1 MKYFLLVGEASGDL
15 HASHLMQQIK
25 KQDPTASFSGFG
37 GDKMAAEGCCLYR
50 HISDLAYMGVV
61 AVLSNADKIR
71 ASFAIAKEK
80 LLADQPDVLILVDYP
95 SFNLKM
101 AQFARKNLPNIRIV
115 YYIPPKVW
123 AWKKWRRKTILKVC
137 DQVLCIF
144 PFEPAFYQTP
154 DTMHQTPNTK
164 HQTQV
169 VYVGNP
175 SAEEILT
182 AQRSYS
188 ETVFQRSGLSG
199 NSRSK
204 IIAILPGSR
213 RSEIKHCLPKMLEAA
228 RRFPDYEIRISQAP
242 SIPTE
247 FYEQILS
254 TSPKGVNL
262 GTSINYKLST
272 LNYDLLCKSEV
283 AIVNSGTATLEAALI
298 GCPQVAV
305 YHVACPH
312 LLRLIW
318 KAIFTIRHFTLPN
331 IVLDKRDE
339 QGKPKEVIRELIAD
353 LFTVDNI
360 ETEVRKLLTDN
371 DYRQTMLADY
381 DAIQQLLGNKKA
393 SVEAAQYILNTRH

>member
-61 AVLSNADKIR
+61 AVLSNADKIQ

-80 LLADQPDVLILVDYP
+80 LLTDQPDVLILVDYP

-144 PFEPAFYQTP
+144 PFEPSFYSQRGG
-154 DTMHQTPNTK
+154 DAD
-164 HQTQV
+164 V

-175 SAEEILT
+175 SAEEVLS
-182 AQRSYS
+182 AVGGLSARSA
-188 ETVFQRSGLSG
+188 VFQRSGLSG

-213 RSEIKHCLPKMLEAA
+213 RSEIKHCLPKMLAAA

-360 ETEVRKLLTDN
+360 ETEVRRLLTD
-371 DYRQTMLADY
+371 DEYRQTMLADY

>member
-1 MKYFLLVGEASGDL
+1 MKYFVLVGEASGDL

-80 LLADQPDVLILVDYP
+80 LLTDQPDVLILVDYP
-95 SFNLKM
+95 SFNLKI

-144 PFEPAFYQTP
+144 PFEPAFYLDP
-154 DTMHQTPNTK
+154 PLPSLEGRVHRA
-164 HQTQV
+164 QV

-175 SAEEILT
+175 TAEEILT
-182 AQRSYS
+182 AQRSYR
-188 ETVFQRSGLSG
+188 ETVIQRSVLSG
-199 NSRSK
+199 DSRSK

-213 RSEIKHCLPKMLEAA
+213 RSEIKHCLPKMIEAA

-247 FYEQILS
+247 FYEQVV
-254 TSPKGVNL
+254 GE
-262 GTSINYKLST
+262 ST
-272 LNYDLLCKSEV
+272 LPLYSSTPLLLQAASA

-318 KAIFTIRHFTLPN
+318 KAMFTIRHFTLPN

-339 QGKPKEVIRELIAD
+339 QGKPKEVIRELIAY

-360 ETEVRKLLTDN
+360 EAEVRKLLTDN

-393 SVEAAQYILNTRH
+393 SVEAARLIVKS

>member
-1 MKYFLLVGEASGDL
+1 MKYFILVGEASGDL

-80 LLADQPDVLILVDYP
+80 LLSEQPDVLILVDYP

-137 DQVLCIF
+137 DQVLCVF

-154 DTMHQTPNTK
+154 DTK

-175 SAEEILT
+175 SAEEILSVVG
-182 AQRSYS
+182 RES
-188 ETVFQRSGLSG
+188 ESPERLEK
-199 NSRSK
+199 RSK

-228 RRFPDYEIRISQAP
+228 CRFPDYEIRISQAP
-242 SIPTE
+242 SIPVE

-254 TSPKGVNL
+254 TLNFE
-262 GTSINYKLST
+262 TSINYKLST
-272 LNYDLLCKSEV
+272 LNYDLLSKSQV

-331 IVLDKRDE
+331 IILDKRDE
-339 QGKPKEVIRELIAD
+339 QGKLKEVIRELIAD

-360 ETEVRKLLTDN
+360 ETEIRRLLTEDE
-371 DYRQTMLADY
+371 YSQTMLADY
-381 DAIQQLLGNKKA
+381 SAIQQLLGNKHA
-393 SVEAAQYILNTRH
+393 SVEAARLIVKS

>member
-1 MKYFLLVGEASGDL
+1 MKYFVLVGEASGDL

-50 HISDLAYMGVV
+50 HISDLAFMGFV
-61 AVLSNADKIR
+61 AVLRNADKIR
-71 ASFAIAKEK
+71 ENFAIAKDK
-80 LLADQPDVLILVDYP
+80 LLSDRPDVLILVDYP

-144 PFEPAFYQTP
+144 PFEPQFYLDPSQP
-154 DTMHQTPNTK
+154 PLK
-164 HQTQV
+164 GAEKRAQV

-175 SAEEILT
+175 SAEECLAART
-182 AQRSYS
+182 SLPSRVGLGRS
-188 ETVFQRSGLSG
+188 V
-199 NSRSK
+199 
-204 IIAILPGSR
+204 IAILPGSR

-242 SIPTE
+242 SIPVE
-247 FYEQILS
+247 FYEQVVGELTLPLYSS
-254 TSPKGVNL
+254 TP
-262 GTSINYKLST
+262 
-272 LNYDLLCKSEV
+272 LLLQKASA

-312 LLRLIW
+312 LMGLIW
-318 KAIFTIRHFTLPN
+318 KAMFTIRHFTLPN
-331 IVLDKRDE
+331 IILDKRDT
-339 QGKPKEVIRELIAD
+339 QGRPIEVIRELIAY
-353 LFTVDNI
+353 LFTVNNL
-360 ETEVRKLLTDN
+360 ETEVRRILTD
-371 DYRQTMLADY
+371 DTYRQTMLADY
-381 DAIQQLLGNKKA
+381 EAIRQLLGNKQA
-393 SVEAAQYILNTRH
+393 SVEAAQFILNTKHI

>member
-1 MKYFLLVGEASGDL
+1 MQYFFLVGEASGDL

-80 LLADQPDVLILVDYP
+80 LLTDQPDVLILVDYP

-101 AQFARKNLPNIRIV
+101 AQFARKHLPNIRIV

-154 DTMHQTPNTK
+154 NTK
-164 HQTQV
+164 RQTQV

-175 SAEEILT
+175 SAEEVL
-182 AQRSYS
+182 SS
-188 ETVFQRSGLSG
+188 VGGLSG
-199 NSRSK
+199 DSRSK

-213 RSEIKHCLPKMLEAA
+213 RSEIKHCLPKMLAAA

-247 FYEQILS
+247 FYEQVVG
-254 TSPKGVNL
+254 K
-262 GTSINYKLST
+262 ST
-272 LNYDLLCKSEV
+272 LPLYSSTPLLLQAASV
-283 AIVNSGTATLEAALI
+283 AIINSGTATLEAALI

-331 IVLDKRDE
+331 IILDKRDE
-339 QGKPKEVIRELIAD
+339 QGQPKEVIRELIAD

-360 ETEVRKLLTDN
+360 EAEVRRLLTD
-371 DYRQTMLADY
+371 DEYRQTMLADY

-393 SVEAAQYILNTRH
+393 SVEAARLIVKS

>member
-1 MKYFLLVGEASGDL
+1 MKYFVLVGEASGDL

-25 KQDPTASFSGFG
+25 KHDPTASFSGFG

-61 AVLSNADKIR
+61 AVLRNADKIR

-80 LLADQPDVLILVDYP
+80 LLTDQPDVLILVDYP

-101 AQFARKNLPNIRIV
+101 AQFARKHLPNIRIV

-154 DTMHQTPNTK
+154 NTK

-175 SAEEILT
+175 SAEEILS
-182 AQRSYS
+182 AVGGVS
-188 ETVFQRSGLSG
+188 ESPERPAR
-199 NSRSK
+199 RSK
-204 IIAILPGSR
+204 TIAILPGSR
-213 RSEIKHCLPKMLEAA
+213 RSEIKHCLPKMLAAA
-228 RRFPDYEIRISQAP
+228 RRFPDYEICISQAP

-254 TSPKGVNL
+254 TLNV
-262 GTSINYKLST
+262 GTTLNSKLST
-272 LNYDLLCKSEV
+272 LNYDLLQTAAV

-331 IVLDKRDE
+331 IILDKRDE

-360 ETEVRKLLTDN
+360 EAEVKKLLTD
-371 DYRQTMLADY
+371 DEYRQTMLKDFEKLRT
-381 DAIQQLLGNKKA
+381 LLGDQPVA
-393 SVEAAQYILNTRH
+393 GVAAQYIINGKL

>member
-1 MKYFLLVGEASGDL
+1 MKYFVLVGEASGDL

-101 AQFARKNLPNIRIV
+101 AQFARKHLPNIRIV

-144 PFEPAFYQTP
+144 PFEPSFYSQRGG
-154 DTMHQTPNTK
+154 DAD
-164 HQTQV
+164 V

-175 SAEEILT
+175 SAEEVLS
-182 AQRSYS
+182 AVGGLSARSA
-188 ETVFQRSGLSG
+188 VFQRSGLTAQ
-199 NSRSK
+199 RSK

-213 RSEIKHCLPKMLEAA
+213 RSEIANCLPTMIEAA

-247 FYEQILS
+247 FYEQVV
-254 TSPKGVNL
+254 GE
-262 GTSINYKLST
+262 ST
-272 LNYDLLCKSEV
+272 LPLYPSTPLLLQAASV

-339 QGKPKEVIRELIAD
+339 QGQPKEVIRELIAD

-360 ETEVRKLLTDN
+360 EAEVRRLLTD
-371 DYRQTMLADY
+371 DEYRQTMLKDF
-381 DAIQQLLGNKKA
+381 DTIRQLLGNKHA
-393 SVEAAQYILNTRH
+393 SVEAARLIVKS